1 MPVYK
6 DSRRGTFF
14 YSFSVNG
21 KRIRSKDFATKQ
33 EANRELSKAVLSTEY
48 GSSNKMT
55 FSQVSSVFLAEKK
68 PRLKPQSYDRLETM
82 LQHMLD
88 TIGSVQVEKLTI
100 NQYRKALEH
109 LDNYTFHGK
118 PLKNSY
124 KNKVIRTFK
133 QLCSFA
139 RKRYD
144 LYTNIPDKF
153 EPYKNEEK
161 EEMKFIT
168 LDQFNQLLSVVDDEV
183 YRGIFLTLFYMGLRI
198 GELNALQFGDIDFE
212 NNTMTIRKTVTT
224 KKKSADGQFL
234 ITSPKT
240 KNSARTLPMPQI
252 VSNALFQIMNK
263 YSTSAETSP
272 QSFVFGLHKP
282 IPESTIQKRKKQYF
296 EDAGLE
302 EIRLHDFRHSCASF
316 LINNKATP
324 LLVSRWLGHSNV
336 SMTLNTY
343 SHLWKSELDE
353 IVKLIDVYAKRTQE
367 QNEK

>member
-6 DSRRGTFF
+6 DKRRGTFF

-21 KRIRSKDFATKQ
+21 KRIRSKDFETKA
-33 EANRELSKAVLSTEY
+33 EASRELSKAILSTEY
-48 GSSNKMT
+48 GSSNKMS

-68 PRLKPQSYDRLETM
+68 PRLKPQSYDRLATM
-82 LQHMLD
+82 LSHMLE
-88 TIGSVQVEKLTI
+88 TLGNVQVEKLTVK
-100 NQYRKALEH
+100 QYQKALSY
-109 LDNYTFHGK
+109 LDSYTFHGK

-144 LYTNIPDKF
+144 LVTNVPDKF

-168 LDQFNQLLSVVDDEV
+168 LEQFNKLMEVVDDEV
-183 YRGIFLTLFYMGLRI
+183 YKAVFLTLFYMGLRI
-198 GELNALQFGDIDFE
+198 GELNGLQFKDVDFT
-212 NNTMTIRKTVTT
+212 NNTISINKTVTT
-224 KKKSADGQFL
+224 KKKSDEGQFL

-240 KNSARTLPMPQI
+240 KSSARTLPMPHI
-252 VSNALFQIMNK
+252 VSESLLGIVNK
-263 YSTSAETSP
+263 YSNHPQMSP
-272 QSFVFGLHKP
+272 QSFLFGFDKP
-282 IPESTIQKRKKQYF
+282 IPESTLQKRKKYYF
-296 EDAGLE
+296 ELAELD

-324 LLVSRWLGHSNV
+324 LLVSKWLGHANV

-353 IVKLIDVYAKRTQE
+353 IVNLIDMYAKRTQT
-367 QNEK
+367 EK

>member
-6 DSRRGTFF
+6 DKRRGTFY

-33 EANRELSKAVLSTEY
+33 EANKELSKAILSSEY
-48 GSSNKMT
+48 GSKEKMT

-68 PRLKPQSYDRLETM
+68 PNLKPQSYDRLEKM
-82 LQHMLD
+82 LEHILAVLGD
-88 TIGSVQVEKLTI
+88 VQVEKLTI
-100 NQYRKALEH
+100 VQYRKALDY
-109 LDNYTFHGK
+109 LDSYTFHGK

-144 LYTNIPDKF
+144 LYTNVPDKF

-168 LDQFNQLLSVVDDEV
+168 LEQFNQLLEVVDDEI
-183 YRGIFLTLFYMGLRI
+183 YRAIFLTLFYMGLRI
-198 GELNALQFGDIDFE
+198 GELNGLQWKNIDFE
-212 NNTMTIRKTVTT
+212 NNTLSVRQTVTT
-224 KKKSADGQFL
+224 KKKSDEGQFL

-252 VSNALFQIMNK
+252 VSDALFSLHDKAISQDGNI
-263 YSTSAETSP
+263 AET
-272 QSFVFGLHKP
+272 FVFGGLKP
-282 IPESTIQKRKKQYF
+282 IPETTLQKKKKYYF
-296 EDAGLE
+296 EIAGLE

-343 SHLWKSELDE
+343 SHLWKSELED
-353 IVKLIDVYAKRTQE
+353 IVKLIDLHANRTQE
-367 QNEK
+367 NS